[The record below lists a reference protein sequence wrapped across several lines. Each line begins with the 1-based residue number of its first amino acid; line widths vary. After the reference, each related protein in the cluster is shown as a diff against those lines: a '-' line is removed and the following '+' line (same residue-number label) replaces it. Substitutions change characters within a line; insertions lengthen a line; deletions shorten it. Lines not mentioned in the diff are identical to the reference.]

1 MGVRLAN
8 TAAAS
13 PPGSKRSFPGP
24 CCTHSFFS
32 PRHTTRT
39 RGPPPPPCPR
49 EDCNASRVGRYSA
62 PMRILLTNDD
72 GIDSP
77 GLNALRQIASE
88 LSHDVWVVAPE
99 TNQSGASH
107 SLTLH
112 EPLRLRQID
121 ERAFAVRGTP
131 TDSVI
136 MGVRHILKDKTPDLV
151 LSGVNSG
158 ANMAE
163 DVTYSGTIAGAFEG
177 TILGIRSMALSQAYG
192 TEGRKAIKWHTA
204 LAYAPALI
212 RKLLA
217 VEWAPSSVMNINF
230 PDREPNEV
238 VATVVT
244 TQGKRDP
251 GLLQIEER
259 RDTWGNPYY
268 WLAFE
273 RRRSTTEQ
281 GTDLWAV
288 YSGHIS
294 VTPLF
299 LNLTHSSMRE
309 TLVRALA

>member
-1 MGVRLAN
+1 
-8 TAAAS
+8 
-13 PPGSKRSFPGP
+13 
-24 CCTHSFFS
+24 
-32 PRHTTRT
+32 
-39 RGPPPPPCPR
+39 
-49 EDCNASRVGRYSA
+49 
-62 PMRILLTNDD
+62 MRILLTNDD
-72 GIDSP
+72 GIDAP
-77 GLNALRQIASE
+77 GLHALREIARQLSE
-88 LSHDVWVVAPE
+88 DVWVFAPE

-107 SLTLH
+107 SLSLH
-112 EPLRLRQID
+112 EPLRMRRVD

-131 TDSVI
+131 SDSVI
-136 MGVRHILKDKTPDLV
+136 MGVRPVLKDKTPDLV

-192 TEGRKAIKWHTA
+192 IEGRNAIKWRTV
-204 LAYAPALI
+204 LAHAPALI

-217 VEWAPSSVMNINF
+217 VDWAPSSVMNINF
-230 PDREPNEV
+230 PDREPDDV

-273 RRRSTTEQ
+273 RRRSTTEA

-299 LNLTHSSMRE
+299 LNLTHASMRE
-309 TLVRALA
+309 ALIRALA